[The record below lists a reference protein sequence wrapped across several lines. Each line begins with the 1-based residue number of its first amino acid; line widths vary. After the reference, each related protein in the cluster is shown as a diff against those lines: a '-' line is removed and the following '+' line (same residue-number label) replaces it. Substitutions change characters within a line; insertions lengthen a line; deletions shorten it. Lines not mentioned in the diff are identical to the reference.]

1 MDSLL
6 DGGVIERV
14 LKETIHQYIESL
26 KTKFLE
32 NKLVLT
38 QAVLEKI
45 SYVLLIQQLPQVIS
59 NRKFKKN

>member
-32 NKLVLT
+32 NKLVFT

-45 SYVLLIQQLPQVIS
+45 SYVLLTQQLPQVIS